1 MLLACYV
8 LAGTAEVPFHGDEST
23 QIYMSRDYAYQFI
36 QHDLNQIAYS
46 DTPSN
51 AAEQELRLINGT
63 VNKYL
68 IGLAWHLDGMSISN
82 INEQWDWGA
91 DWNYNQQNN
100 HAPTETLLLAS
111 RWPSALLLAAG
122 VAVVFALGQTLGGRW
137 TPYVA
142 SLYYALN
149 PALLLNGRRAMME
162 GSFIFF
168 SLLVLLVAIW
178 LLQHPS
184 LPRAILLGIVSGFA
198 LASKHTAVFTVVVVF
213 TAVLLYLIYQSARS
227 EDDSSVVDY
236 VLLPYLGFAAIAAF
250 GVFFALNPVWWGD
263 PAARAQNV
271 LQLRQSL
278 LAGQTATFGGYA
290 QFGDQFSGFLRQ
302 GLIVYPQYF
311 EISGWDVYL
320 ADQISRYEASVWR
333 GVSIGGSVVGALVLC
348 GIMAAGV
355 WEWVKVL
362 VPQRLRNRRWVRWTM
377 PDDEAVVDVYP
388 AVVGAHW
395 LVGTWMLMMVF
406 STLLLTPLEWQ
417 RYYLPL
423 YPAIGLLIAVGV
435 DALAK
440 HNWNAL
446 LSRRADEPVLS
457 DDDSRP
463 DTLPELV

>member
-1 MLLACYV
+1 MVGYV

-46 DTPSN
+46 DTPAN
-51 AAEQELRLINGT
+51 PAEQQLRLINGT

-68 IGLAWHLDGMSISN
+68 IGFAWHLNGMSIN
-82 INEQWDWGA
+82 DVNEQWDWGA

-100 HAPTETLLLAS
+100 HAPTEALLLVA
-111 RWPSALLLAAG
+111 RWPSALLLVAG
-122 VAVVFALGQTLGGRW
+122 VAVMFALGQALGGRW

-168 SLLVLLVAIW
+168 SLLVVLVAIW

-198 LASKHTAVFTVVVVF
+198 LASKHTAVFTVAVVF

-250 GVFFALNPVWWGD
+250 GVFFALNPAWWSD
-263 PAARAQNV
+263 PAARAQTV
-271 LQLRQSL
+271 LEFRQSL
-278 LAGQTATFGGYA
+278 LAGQTAAFGGYA
-290 QFGDQFSGFLRQ
+290 GFSDQLGGFLRQ
-302 GLIVYPQYF
+302 SLIVYPQYF
-311 EISGWDVYL
+311 EVSGWDIYL

-333 GVSIGGSVVGALVLC
+333 GVSIGGSVIGALMLC
-348 GIMAAGV
+348 GIMAVGV
-355 WEWVKVL
+355 WEWLKVL
-362 VPQRLRNRRWVRWTM
+362 VPQRFRNRLLARWQMPKAGAIVDEYLPLTGARW
-377 PDDEAVVDVYP
+377 
-388 AVVGAHW
+388 
-395 LVGTWMLMMVF
+395 LIGTWILMMVF

-417 RYYLPL
+417 RYYLPV
-423 YPAIGLLIAVGV
+423 YPAIGLLAALGIDV
-435 DALAK
+435 LAK
-440 HNWNAL
+440 QNWRSFLKRGSVEAAI
-446 LSRRADEPVLS
+446 SG
-457 DDDSRP
+457 DDSRP